1 MFLLPVLLIQVA
13 TQPAPRREVDDPGV
27 IATGQRVTPAGLQSV
42 FEGRVCGVRFG
53 STPGELWVAVPGKAY
68 RLAWRDN
75 RVIASHSFDGRPGV
89 QGVVIDPIARRA
101 LISAVGRLPA
111 VTDRSV
117 RVGKPP
123 ARANAVAHLLAY
135 SEDGTAARSN
145 GTGDNAVVAMSSPAL
160 GDNMAGAPAV
170 ARRANSSGRRVAV
183 VPLPAN
189 DALAVLDAGD
199 GAIIRTIMLGVL
211 PVAAVISEDGA
222 IAYVT
227 SFGGPKPKPGD
238 RRATECCYPRAEP
251 VRVDRRGLAMPG
263 SVSRVDLASGLVT
276 AVIPVGLHPAALIW
290 DEKRA
295 RLFVAN
301 GNSDA
306 VSVIDTRKNAVVS
319 TVDITPFRERK
330 TGLAPTALALAQ
342 DGASLYVALGGVNA
356 VAVFDLP
363 GGDWRVRGP
372 QLRGLIPTG
381 WYPSSLDVSVDGR
394 TLVAGTLFGVGS
406 GTGETSGSP
415 GMRSRYV
422 FAIRGSV
429 NVITVP
435 SNAELLAYTTSVAQ
449 NNGLTLRSAPA
460 MATRVPRR
468 DVAARPIP
476 ERPGEPSRI
485 DHVVYIIRENRT
497 FDQVL
502 GDIRKGASD
511 PSLVMYGRD
520 VTPNAHALAEQFVL
534 LDHFFA
540 SGGNSADGH
549 QWLTQANETDY
560 PMWPLYFGRSY
571 PSEGN
576 DPLAYSS
583 GGFLWEGAQARG
595 RSVSVF
601 GEYAPAASDS
611 IPAVRARLLAQYRD
625 SLPHKPGFFRTL
637 LKGRYNTHSEIPSL
651 DRVLVR
657 EYPGWTQ
664 EVPDVV
670 KADVFL
676 DHLRDWKERKT
687 MPNLVMVVLPSDHTV
702 GMTPGWCVPRACIAD
717 NDLALGRMVEGLTHS
732 SFWKSMAI
740 FAVED
745 DAQNGVDHIDG
756 HRTVA
761 LVASPYARRGVVD
774 SVFYNQ
780 PSMVKTI
787 ELILGLPA
795 LSMFDLVATDM
806 RASFI
811 APDERPDM
819 TPFRATEPRQSIYE
833 TNQRV
838 GAIRGVHAAERRN
851 ATLAS
856 MRMRFDEPDAAP
868 SDQLNRILWHDARG
882 WTTRYPA
889 VKRSLFLPLAI
900 DVDDSDRVKND
911 QGDRS
916 EQTGSGASRG
926 TRSSHPR

>member
-1 MFLLPVLLIQVA
+1 MLVLPLLLIQTA
-13 TQPAPRREVDDPGV
+13 AQPAPRRNIDDPGV
-27 IATGQRVTPAGLQSV
+27 ITTGQRVTPAGVQSV
-42 FEGRVCGVRFG
+42 FDGRVGGVRFG
-53 STPGELWVAVPGKAY
+53 SRPGEIWVAAAGRAY

-75 RVIASHSFDGRPGV
+75 RVTASDAFDGRLGI
-89 QGVVIDPIARRA
+89 QSVVIDPVARRA
-101 LISAVGRLPA
+101 LITAVGRLA
-111 VTDRSV
+111 TASDRAA
-117 RVGKPP
+117 RG
-123 ARANAVAHLLAY
+123 ARASARPVAVAHLLAY
-135 SEDGTAARSN
+135 AEDGTASRRD
-145 GTGDNAVVAMSSPAL
+145 GTGDSASVAMSSPAL

-170 ARRANSSGRRVAV
+170 ARRPNASGRRVVV

-189 DALAVLDAGD
+189 DALAVLDAND
-199 GAIIRTIMLGVL
+199 GTLIRTVALDIL
-211 PVAAVISEDGA
+211 PVAAVISEDGGV
-222 IAYVT
+222 AYVT
-227 SFGGPKPKPGD
+227 SFGGPKPRAGD
-238 RRATECCYPRAEP
+238 RSATECCYPRAEP
-251 VRVDRRGLAMPG
+251 VRVDRNGVAMPG
-263 SVSRVDLASGLVT
+263 SVSRVDLVT
-276 AVIPVGLHPAALIW
+276 GQATTVPVALHPSALVW

-306 VSVIDTRKNAVVS
+306 VSVVDTRKNTVVS
-319 TVDITPFRERK
+319 TIEIAPFRERK
-330 TGLAPTALALAQ
+330 IGLTPTALALSP
-342 DGASLYVALGGVNA
+342 DGTSLYVALGGVNA

-363 GGDWRVRGP
+363 EHDWTARGG

-381 WYPSSLDVSVDGR
+381 WYPSSLDVSADGR

-415 GMRSRYV
+415 RMRSRHV
-422 FAIRGSV
+422 FATRGSV
-429 NVITVP
+429 NVIGIP

-449 NNGLTLRSAPA
+449 NNHLTLRSAPA
-460 MATRVPRR
+460 TTALVPRR
-468 DVAARPIP
+468 GVAARPVP
-476 ERPGEPSRI
+476 ERPGEPSPI

-502 GDIRKGASD
+502 GDIGKGASD

-520 VTPNAHALAEQFVL
+520 VTPNAHALADQFLV

-576 DPLAYSS
+576 DPLTYSS
-583 GGFLWEGAQARG
+583 GGFLWEAAQARG

-611 IPAVRARLLAQYRD
+611 IPAVRTRLLAQYRD
-625 SLPHKPGFFRTL
+625 SQPHDPRFFRSL
-637 LKGRYNTHSEIPSL
+637 LKSRYDTHSEIPSL
-651 DRVLVR
+651 DRLLVR

-676 DHLRDWKERKT
+676 DHLREWEERRT

-702 GMTPGWCVPRACIAD
+702 GMTPGWCVPKVCVAD

-740 FAVED
+740 LAVED

-761 LVASPYARRGVVD
+761 LVASPYARRGAVD

-795 LSMFDLVATDM
+795 LSMFDLVASDM
-806 RASFI
+806 HASFLG
-811 APDERPDM
+811 PDERPDM
-819 TPFRATEPRQSIYE
+819 TPFKAIEPKQSIYE
-833 TNQRV
+833 TNQRL
-838 GAIRGVHAAERRN
+838 GAIRGGHATERRS

-856 MRMRFDEPDAAP
+856 MHMRFNEPDAAP
-868 SDQLNRILWHDARG
+868 TDQLNRILWHDARG
-882 WTTRYPA
+882 WDVRYPA

-900 DVDDSDRVKND
+900 EIEDGDRVRND
-911 QGDRS
+911 PEGRS
-916 EQTGSGASRG
+916 ERTGAAAARANH
-926 TRSSHPR
+926 SSHQP